1 MSDVELGLPVNPAKP
16 GRKVLAAAAN
26 YQPTNAPPRQVP
38 HPRYLFKR
46 STALSADGGDVERP
60 QEVEMF
66 IPEGELVIVIGR
78 SGRHIPVN
86 EVNDYIFGVAA
97 GNDWSELSWIT
108 AGSGPRPLK
117 YVSKATDT
125 WAGLANR
132 IVRGI
137 DYSDLEITTRVNG
150 ELLSQGQSS
159 TMINNPARL
168 VSYLSRYMTLKPGD
182 LIYTGAIAPEPGMRR
197 NLEAGDVVEVAVD
210 GLGSMEQEVI
220 DMPAWPY

>member
-1 MSDVELGLPVNPAKP
+1 MADVELGLPVNPAKP

-97 GNDWSELSWIT
+97 GIDWSDLSWIT

-137 DYSDLEITTRVNG
+137 DYSDLQITTRVNG

-168 VSYLSRYMTLKPGD
+168 VSYLSRYMTLQPGD
-182 LIYTGAIAPEPGMRR
+182 LIYTGAISPEPGMRR
-197 NLEAGDVVEVAVD
+197 NLEVGDVVE